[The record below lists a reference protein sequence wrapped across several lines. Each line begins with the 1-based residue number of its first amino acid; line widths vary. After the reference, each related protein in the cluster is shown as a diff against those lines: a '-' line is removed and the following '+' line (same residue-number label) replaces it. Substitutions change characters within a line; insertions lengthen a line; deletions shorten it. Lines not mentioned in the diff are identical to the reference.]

1 METGR
6 KSGFNASI
14 NMVPFVALS
23 FSMAV
28 FAIIAILLMVSMN
41 SLKSD
46 NAALKSQLETMQQ
59 ELVTLQN
66 ASVMNESQEDAFTAG
81 MADIQARVEALEALK
96 KQMEQSSAQA
106 ADPGLKVASFDLQ
119 FISNPAY
126 AYQTY
131 SGAGTLTAADASKS
145 YLVLLQ
151 KTLKAGGAPTTKKME
166 YVLVLVV
173 GGTGTFYTDD
183 SAEGTVQKPEYEF
196 SVVGSV
202 RIETQA
208 GQ

>member
-6 KSGFNASI
+6 KSSYKPSI

-23 FSMAV
+23 FSMAA
-28 FAIIAILLMVSMN
+28 FAIVAILLMVTMN

-46 NAALKSQLETMQQ
+46 NAALKSQVETLKQ

-66 ASVMNESQEDAFTAG
+66 ASVMNESQEDTYTAG
-81 MADIQARVEALEALK
+81 MTDIQARVEALEALK
-96 KQMEQSSAQA
+96 KQLEQSDAQA
-106 ADPGLKVASFDLQ
+106 VDPGLKVASFNLE
-119 FISNPAY
+119 FISNPTY

-131 SGAGTLTAADASKS
+131 SGTGTLTSADASNS
-145 YLVLLQ
+145 YLALLQ

-196 SVVGSV
+196 AVVGSV

-208 GQ
+208 GK

>member
-6 KSGFNASI
+6 KSSFKTSI

-28 FAIIAILLMVSMN
+28 FAIIAILLMVSLN

-46 NAALKSQLETMQQ
+46 NAALKSQMETLKQ

-66 ASVMNESQEDAFTAG
+66 ASVMNESQEDTYTAG
-81 MADIQARVEALEALK
+81 MADIKARVEALEALQ
-96 KQMEQSSAQA
+96 KQLEQNSAQP

-131 SGAGTLTAADASKS
+131 SGTGTLTAADASNS
-145 YLVLLQ
+145 YLALLQ
-151 KTLKAGGAPTTKKME
+151 KTLKAGGAPTTKKLE

-202 RIETQA
+202 RLETQA